1 MCVCVC
7 VCVLFPDAF
16 VCSSFPLAVEWK
28 QQFDLTLQQV
38 DSSSHLGPLLC
49 HRQTFLLPK
58 LILKQVQ
65 GNLKQQGWVKKI
77 RSLLFSMYSLNR
89 VRKYCYFH
97 FITLYFGG
105 TTFFFYKVK
114 RTLKSGG
121 CPQLSLMDRWPA
133 QTHNKGSVV
142 MLPVLFH
149 EIFFGIN
156 WRKHFVQLKIFFPAS
171 CLCQGQCFYYM
182 GEVYTPPGG

>member
-1 MCVCVC
+1 MC

-16 VCSSFPLAVEWK
+16 VCSSFPLAAQWK

-49 HRQTFLLPK
+49 HRQSFLLPK
-58 LILKQVQ
+58 LYFEASSRKFKTAGLGEKNKKSFVQHVQFESCQEIL
-65 GNLKQQGWVKKI
+65 
-77 RSLLFSMYSLNR
+77 LLP
-89 VRKYCYFH
+89 FH
-97 FITLYFGG
+97 YTLLWRNH
-105 TTFFFYKVK
+105 FFFF
-114 RTLKSGG
+114 LQSQENSKSGG
-121 CPQLSLMDRWPA
+121 CPQLSLMDRWPT

-182 GEVYTPPGG
+182 GEVYTPSGG

>member
-1 MCVCVC
+1 MSGNIATSIS
-7 VCVLFPDAF
+7 LHFTLEE
-16 VCSSFPLAVEWK
+16 PL
-28 QQFDLTLQQV
+28 
-38 DSSSHLGPLLC
+38 
-49 HRQTFLLPK
+49 
-58 LILKQVQ
+58 
-65 GNLKQQGWVKKI
+65 
-77 RSLLFSMYSLNR
+77 
-89 VRKYCYFH
+89 
-97 FITLYFGG
+97 
-105 TTFFFYKVK
+105 FFF
-114 RTLKSGG
+114 LQSQANSKSGG

-182 GEVYTPPGG
+182 GEVYTPSGG